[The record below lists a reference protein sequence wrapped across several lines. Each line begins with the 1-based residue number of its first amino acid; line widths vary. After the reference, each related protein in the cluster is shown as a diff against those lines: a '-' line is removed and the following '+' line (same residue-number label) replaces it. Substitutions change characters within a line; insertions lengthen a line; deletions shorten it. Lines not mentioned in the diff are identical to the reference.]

1 MLTGQCAF
9 RGNSAIST
17 LTAVLRDEVRP
28 IVELRPNM
36 PVELER
42 IVETCLKKD
51 PAQRYQSMREIL
63 AVLIPMKRQADSGSF
78 YDVPTIRTT
87 RGIAPPPARPR
98 NSKVLAVGGAS
109 V

>member
-36 PVELER
+36 PVELDL

-51 PAQRYQSMREIL
+51 PALRYQSMREIL
-63 AVLIPMKRQADSGSF
+63 AVLVPMKRQADSGAL

-87 RGIAPPPARPR
+87 RGIGPPPPAPR
-98 NSKVLAVGGAS
+98 SSKPLAIAVAC
-109 V
+109 